1 MTAAL
6 LLALLAWI
14 GAHTGYTVP
23 ATDDDLPAVE
33 RLDPAA
39 MGRVVY
45 PQASQQRLR
54 QRTILGAYDVG
65 KGVNGTIYLSSALD
79 LADEASQEVLVHELV
94 HFLQYRSGKS
104 FRCLGEMEAE
114 AYAVTRAW
122 LAARGLPD
130 RHDDI
135 AIFFA
140 SKCPGDIPGHF

>member
-1 MTAAL
+1 MSAL

-14 GAHTGYTVP
+14 GGQTGYAVPTTVEE
-23 ATDDDLPAVE
+23 LPAVE

-45 PQASQQRLR
+45 PQASKERLR
-54 QRTILGAYDVG
+54 QRTILGAYDVH
-65 KGVNGTIYLSSALD
+65 KGVNGTIYLSADLD
-79 LADEASQEVLVHELV
+79 LADEASHEVLVHELV

-104 FRCLGEMEAE
+104 YRCVGKMEAE

-122 LAARGLPD
+122 LAERGLPD
-130 RHDDI
+130 HHDDF

-140 SKCPGDIPGHF
+140 SKCPDEIPANL